1 MKKHLYLIRHG
12 ETLFNQRKKI
22 QGWCDSPLTKKG
34 IEQAQAAALLI
45 KDINFDH
52 YYSSTSERCCDT
64 LEIITNH
71 QVPYVRL
78 KQLKER
84 NFGYLEACDEDLV
97 KNNSKG
103 HFFDD
108 IYTMFKGEYYHEV
121 QERMVNILTSI
132 MNKEDHHTVL
142 AISHGA
148 SSFAFLSSFVDVNT
162 IVAQGGIPN
171 CAIVHITY
179 EDGKFAL
186 QEIIKPNI

>member
-1 MKKHLYLIRHG
+1 MIKHLYLIRHG

-64 LEIITNH
+64 LEILNNNA
-71 QVPYVRL
+71 PYVRL

-108 IYTMFKGEYYHEV
+108 IYMMFGGESYQEV
-121 QERMVNILTSI
+121 KERMVNILTSI
-132 MNKEDHHTVL
+132 MNKEDHQKVL
-142 AISHGA
+142 AVSHGA
-148 SSFAFLSSFVDVNT
+148 AIFAFLSSFVDINLLKEK
-162 IVAQGGIPN
+162 GGIPN
-171 CAIVHITY
+171 CAIIHITY

-186 QEIIKPNI
+186 QDIINGYQS

>member
-84 NFGYLEACDEDLV
+84 NFEISNGY
-97 KNNSKG
+97 
-103 HFFDD
+103 
-108 IYTMFKGEYYHEV
+108 GE
-121 QERMVNILTSI
+121 L
-132 MNKEDHHTVL
+132 KEKTFR
-142 AISHGA
+142 ISHMGDY
-148 SSFAFLSSFVDVNT
+148 STNDVLDLLNNINEILGLDNNLS
-162 IVAQGGIPN
+162 
-171 CAIVHITY
+171 
-179 EDGKFAL
+179 L
-186 QEIIKPNI
+186 L